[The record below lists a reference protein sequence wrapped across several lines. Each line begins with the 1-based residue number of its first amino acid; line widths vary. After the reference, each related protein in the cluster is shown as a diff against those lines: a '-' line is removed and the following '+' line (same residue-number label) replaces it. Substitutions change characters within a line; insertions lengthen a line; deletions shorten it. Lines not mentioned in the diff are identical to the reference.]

1 MGICGAKPVKPGD
14 GPQAA
19 AQSAP
24 PEPTFTDEQVKALHS
39 TIRWSKP
46 LEDIKKMI
54 AACPDLINA
63 SDKGNGNTAIHLAC
77 QNGHFATVNYLI
89 AEKAAV
95 DAQNDTG
102 NTALHM
108 AVEYK
113 FYWVIT
119 ALKEA
124 KADPTIKNKAGHPA
138 EWGIDGNKKEM
149 NYTAAISSAT
159 SAQQIF
165 DGFELVKTHMST
177 TKKSDFVMAYMTT
190 KKLQIGKLWTTEM
203 TMRFQDIVKTNRTGW
218 ADDV

>member
-108 AVEYK
+108 AVVWPLPSPHLP
-113 FYWVIT
+113 F
-119 ALKEA
+119 L
-124 KADPTIKNKAGHPA
+124 
-138 EWGIDGNKKEM
+138 
-149 NYTAAISSAT
+149 ISSIVCNGISRRNLANQ
-159 SAQQIF
+159 SAECIP
-165 DGFELVKTHMST
+165 LIR
-177 TKKSDFVMAYMTT
+177 
-190 KKLQIGKLWTTEM
+190 L
-203 TMRFQDIVKTNRTGW
+203 
-218 ADDV
+218 